1 MVLRKVSRAGRHKA
15 PRASHLIGTNLI
27 NCDSIVRSVLV

>member
-1 MVLRKVSRAGRHKA
+1 MVLRKVQSWQTQSSQGLA
-15 PRASHLIGTNLI
+15 LIGTNLI